1 MAKEIKEEKHI
12 SVARACRIIS
22 LERTMYYYRS
32 VKDDTEVE
40 EKLRWYAEQFPTR
53 GFPEYFKRMRKEGL
67 PWNHKRVNRVYK
79 KLGMSKRKRYKRRI
93 PNREKKALL
102 QPIHPN
108 LTWSMDFMHDVLESG
123 RKFRT
128 LNIIDD
134 YNREALAVEADY
146 SFTSERVVQTLGQL
160 IEFRGKPKEIRS
172 DNGPEFIAKAFEG
185 FCENS
190 GITHLSIQKGK
201 PMQNG
206 FIERFNR
213 TYREDVLDATI
224 FENLNQVREVTELW
238 MRDYNENHPHSS
250 LANMSPKEFL
260 KSKAEKKL
268 STLAL

>member
-1 MAKEIKEEKHI
+1 MAKEIKEEKKI
-12 SVARACRIIS
+12 SVVRACRILS
-22 LERTMYYYRS
+22 MDRTMYYYTS

-40 EKLRWYAEQFPTR
+40 EKLRWYAQALPTR
-53 GFPEYFKRMRKEGL
+53 GFPEYFKRIRKEGIV
-67 PWNHKRVNRVYK
+67 WNHKRVKRVYK

-93 PNREKKALL
+93 PVREKKALL
-102 QPIHPN
+102 QPIRAN
-108 LTWSMDFMHDVLESG
+108 LTWSVDFMHDSLESG

-134 YNREALAVEADY
+134 YNREALAVEAGY
-146 SFTSERVVQTLGQL
+146 SFTSEKVIQSITEL
-160 IEFRGKPKEIRS
+160 IEWRGKPMEIRS
-172 DNGPEFIAKAFEG
+172 DNGPEFIAKAFES

-190 GITHLSIQKGK
+190 GITHLAIQKGK

-224 FENLNQVREVTELW
+224 FENLNQVRDVTEQW
-238 MRDYNENHPHSS
+238 MNDYNNNHPHSS
-250 LANMSPKEFL
+250 LADMSPKEFL
-260 KSKAEKKL
+260 KSKAEKQM